1 MRVDCVVGIDLSGLH
16 GGLEAPRTVA
26 ALIPLAEQLRVTD
39 WLTVPRGPR
48 GDTRLVDWIRDRH
61 PRVVAIDAPLTLPHS
76 VSCVELDCPR
86 CALGSAW
93 YTQREVDRAARRLG
107 GGMPAVML
115 AAISFRGNY
124 LAHRLSGLGFE
135 VVETYPAASYR
146 AMGALGKTY
155 EERSQLLTRRLGLL
169 DQVDR
174 DSIDAACAALAAADY
189 AGGRAGAI
197 EAAGETIWLVG

>member
-1 MRVDCVVGIDLSGLH
+1 VDCVVGIDLSGLH
-16 GGLEAPRTVA
+16 GGLDAPRTVA
-26 ALIPLAEQLRVTD
+26 ALIELRAPLHVAD
-39 WLTVPRGPR
+39 WFTVPRGSR
-48 GDTRLVDWIRDRH
+48 GDISLVEWVQH
-61 PRVVAIDAPLTLPHS
+61 QGPLVVAIDAPLTIPHS
-76 VSCVELDCPR
+76 VTCVESDCPR

-115 AAISFRGNY
+115 AAISFRGIY
-124 LAHRLSGLGFE
+124 LAHQLRGRGFE
-135 VVETYPAASYR
+135 VIETYPAASYR

-155 EERSQLLTRRLGLL
+155 EERARLLNRRLGVLERS
-169 DQVDR
+169 DR

-197 EAAGETIWLVG
+197 ESGGETIWLVG